1 MLNSEQLI
9 GRFLKL
15 RYPINTTCKIAKME
29 IERLRMIRYKKILT
43 ELKGL
48 SEQDKRERINEMIE
62 HEQSMANVEK

>member
-48 SEQDKRERINEMIE
+48 PESDKREVLEMMIE
-62 HEQSMANVEK
+62 KEKQNAIS

>member
-15 RYPINTTCKIAKME
+15 RYPINTTCKREKMD

-43 ELKGL
+43 ELKGM
-48 SEQDKRERINEMIE
+48 SEEEKRERINEMIQ
-62 HEQSMANVEK
+62 HENAIS

>member
-15 RYPINTTCKIAKME
+15 RYPINTTCKREKMD
-29 IERLRMIRYKKILT
+29 IERLRMVRYKKILT
-43 ELKGL
+43 ELKGM

-62 HEQSMANVEK
+62 AENAIS